1 MSSPPENE
9 KHQALQRE
17 NSPDDDLN
25 EKEVT
30 QVKIIKGN
38 ETFNEALIKEPP
50 ATFSR
55 RSITLYLAC
64 LVGFCAATSNGF
76 DGSLFNSLL
85 ENDNFKSYFHVENV
99 GIFTGIVSSMYQIGG
114 VVAIPFVGPCL
125 DTWGRKV
132 GMIIGAVLIVLGTII
147 QGTTSH
153 THSIHQFM
161 GGRFLLGF
169 GVAIVSAAGPVY
181 VVEVAHPVHRG
192 VLTAYFNTFWF
203 VGSIV
208 ASGASRGALNIGGN
222 SSWLTPVWLQ
232 LMFSGIILLFVFW
245 LPESPRWLYCKGK
258 YEKAKEMLIEY
269 HGNGNP
275 ESAWV
280 SLQLRE
286 YEDYLELNGTDKKWW
301 DYRALFNT
309 RAARYRM
316 MVNIV
321 VSLFGQWAGNSILSY
336 FQSGVLDTAGITN
349 QTTQMNINLGYNCVQ
364 FVFALAG
371 ASVVD
376 KVGRRPLLL
385 FANIGCSLVWI
396 GMTATTSQFA
406 NEGGNPNA
414 ARAAL
419 AMIYLFG
426 IVFSIGFTPLQALYP
441 VEVLSFE
448 MRAKG
453 MGFSNFAVQ
462 AGSMINQFALPVA
475 LQKIGWR
482 TYIIFVIWCAIQ
494 ATVIYFIV
502 PETRNRT
509 LEELDDIFQAKN
521 PRKASTQK
529 KKIELDIDANV
540 VNVEKI

>member
-9 KHQALQRE
+9 KHRTLHRE
-17 NSPDDDLN
+17 NSPDEDLN
-25 EKEVT
+25 EKEVA

-64 LVGFCAATSNGF
+64 LVGFCSATSNGF

-85 ENDNFKSYFHVENV
+85 ENDTFKSYFNVENV

-132 GMIIGAVLIVLGTII
+132 GMVIGAVLIVVGTII
-147 QGTTSH
+147 QGTTVH

-208 ASGASRGALNIGGN
+208 ASGASRGALNISGN
-222 SSWLTPVWLQ
+222 ASWITPVWLQ

-245 LPESPRWLYCKGK
+245 LPESPRWLYCKGR

-280 SLQLRE
+280 SLELRE

-336 FQSGVLDTAGITN
+336 FQSGVLDTAGITS

-371 ASVVD
+371 ASLVD

-385 FANIGCSLVWI
+385 FANIGCSLIWI
-396 GMTATTSQFA
+396 GMTVTTSQYA
-406 NEGGNPNA
+406 DGNGNPNA

-475 LQKIGWR
+475 LQKIAWR

-494 ATVIYFIV
+494 AAVIYFIV

-529 KKIELDIDANV
+529 KKIELDLDANV